1 MVWGINE
8 ILSEDAEANLG
19 KSYFTAAG
27 ASANFLNTPVSFPI
41 ANNIGNIIILTG
53 LGITSTSMSDLY
65 FVNRKA
71 YLNRGRFLFKN
82 IKVKEG

>member
-27 ASANFLNTPVSFPI
+27 ASANFLNIPFSFPI
-41 ANNIGNIIILTG
+41 ANNIGIIIILTG
-53 LGITSTSMSDLY
+53 LGITSMSISDLY
-65 FVNRKA
+65 FATRPAGYVWR
-71 YLNRGRFLFKN
+71 
-82 IKVKEG
+82 IK